1 MPRPATQ
8 KQSLGRRS
16 KFGSNHL
23 EKLGPSSGYEH
34 HHRETDR
41 WTEMSIHFPALSVT
55 AKPSEYANGPSSSG
69 SSLQVTGSLFSPP
82 SEKKKKKTPF
92 SWLSHLPNLPGKD
105 CSEVTH
111 RRQSSSLSCGSGCLH
126 KRLTASF
133 ILRDVNSKNV
143 SSCHCRCECQKL
155 AFFHQKTE

>member
-1 MPRPATQ
+1 MPRSATQ

-23 EKLGPSSGYEH
+23 ERLGPSSGYEP
-34 HHRETDR
+34 HRRQTDR

-55 AKPSEYANGPSSSG
+55 AKPSEYANVHLWVFFAGHW
-69 SSLQVTGSLFSPP
+69 LSPLP
-82 SEKKKKKTPF
+82 TSRKKKKIF
-92 SWLSHLPNLPGKD
+92 SWLSHVPNLPGKD
-105 CSEVTH
+105 GSEVTH
-111 RRQSSSLSCGSGCLH
+111 RRPSSSVSCGSGCLH

-143 SSCHCRCECQKL
+143 SSCHCRCKCQKL

>member
-82 SEKKKKKTPF
+82 SGQKKKKTLF
-92 SWLSHLPNLPGKD
+92 LALPSP
-105 CSEVTH
+105 
-111 RRQSSSLSCGSGCLH
+111 
-126 KRLTASF
+126 
-133 ILRDVNSKNV
+133 
-143 SSCHCRCECQKL
+143 KL
-155 AFFHQKTE
+155 ARQRLQRSHPPQTVLVTELWVRMFAQTPHGIVYLEGCQLEKC